1 MHIVTYNDQ
10 DGIRSC
16 LTELSK
22 LKPSFCCFLTH
33 HSECGKEYVQYVNQL
48 TRAID
53 PSVPYSDT
61 IWGILTGLV
70 EEDILF
76 TLKQEPLTVKRTVGN
91 CPIDLEKFDAGV
103 WFSEFEKGVAFRKDT
118 GMSKPVQEVCTG
130 DTTALI
136 VEELSTEREEEEKGV
151 DMVIT
156 SGHATER
163 DWNIGYAFKSGKFR
177 CHAGQLYGCE
187 LSGSKIDVKRTRSPK
202 IFSAAGNCL
211 MGHVS
216 DENCMALGWMHS
228 ASVVQMVGY
237 VVPTWF
243 GCGGWGVH
251 KYFINNPGSLTFAEA
266 FFANQQSLL
275 HELHS
280 KYERHVGT
288 TLEDHERVYQRCFGT
303 DKSVGESIP
312 RECVGLLYDCDNV
325 AFYGD
330 PAWEARLAIKPEVC
344 HYR

>member
-1 MHIVTYNDQ
+1 MHIVTYSDQ

-22 LKPSFCCFLTH
+22 LKPSFCCFLAH
-33 HSECGKEYVQYVNQL
+33 HSECGRKYVQYVNQL

-76 TLKQEPLTVKRTVGN
+76 ALKQEPLTVKRTVGN

-118 GMSKPVQEVCTG
+118 GMSKPMQEVCTG

-136 VEELSTEREEEEKGV
+136 VEELSTEREEEKGV

-187 LSGSKIDVKRTRSPK
+187 LTGSKIDVKRTRSPK

-216 DENCMALGWMHS
+216 DENCMTLIGVDSFSKCSADGWLCCPN
-228 ASVVQMVGY
+228 MVWIWW
-237 VVPTWF
+237 V
-243 GCGGWGVH
+243 GCAQIFH
-251 KYFINNPGSLTFAEA
+251 
-266 FFANQQSLL
+266 QQSWFLDL
-275 HELHS
+275 CRSFL
-280 KYERHVGT
+280 
-288 TLEDHERVYQRCFGT
+288 C
-303 DKSVGESIP
+303 
-312 RECVGLLYDCDNV
+312 
-325 AFYGD
+325 
-330 PAWEARLAIKPEVC
+330 
-344 HYR
+344 